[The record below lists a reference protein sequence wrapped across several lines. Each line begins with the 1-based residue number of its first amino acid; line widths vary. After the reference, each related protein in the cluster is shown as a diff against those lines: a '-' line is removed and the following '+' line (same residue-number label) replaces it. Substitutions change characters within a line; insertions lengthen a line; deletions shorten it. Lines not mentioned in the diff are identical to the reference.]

1 MFETD
6 FGSGIAKDLF
16 LALKGKKVLFVSQ
29 ENLLQKYGEII
40 PKEFIIQCIDNVEE
54 RYLAALNTSIGAV
67 DEVVGFGGGMSID
80 AAKYFAWQ
88 RALPCSL
95 VPTAISVDAC
105 YSYPI
110 ALRRNSVVCY
120 EGEVIPKAICVDY
133 DIIRSA
139 PKHLNL
145 SGVGDVLSCY
155 TALFDWRLMSAA
167 GKGPAV
173 VDNLYH
179 YAEGILNELFDNT
192 QEIADMTDKGIQM
205 IMNGYAWVGVEGYNN
220 RYCHFEEG
228 SEHYLAY
235 TVESICGKH
244 LLHGQLVCMCV
255 YIMSKFQKEG
265 RQVAVKKFID
275 AIGLSI
281 KPEDVGLSYE
291 ELEVALKRVNS
302 FAVEKNLSYSVLN
315 EKQVTEEFITETIRE
330 LKTF

>member
-6 FGSGIAKDLF
+6 FGNGIAKEMF
-16 LALKGKKVLFVSQ
+16 QKMRGKKTLFVTQ
-29 ENLLQKYGEII
+29 ENLLNKYAEII
-40 PKEFIIQCIDNVEE
+40 PDDFIIQCIDNVEE
-54 RYLAALNTSIGAV
+54 SYLQQLNSNIPPF

-80 AAKYFAWQ
+80 AAKYFAWK
-88 RALPCSL
+88 RDLLCSL

-110 ALRRNSVVCY
+110 ALRRDSVVCY

-155 TALFDWRLMSAA
+155 TALFDWRLMSEA

-173 VDNLYH
+173 VDSLYY
-179 YAEGILNELFDNT
+179 YAEGILKELFDNT
-192 QEIADMTDKGIQM
+192 KEIAEMTDNGIQM
-205 IMNGYAWVGVEGYNN
+205 IMNGYAWVGVEGYKN
-220 RYCHFEEG
+220 RFCHFEEG

-235 TVESICGKH
+235 TIESICGKH

-255 YIMSKFQKEG
+255 YIMSKLQQEG
-265 RQVAVKKFID
+265 RQTAIKSFVD

-281 KPEDVGLSYE
+281 KPEEVGLRYE
-291 ELEVALKRVNS
+291 EIETALRRINS
-302 FAVEKNLSYSVLN
+302 FAAEKNLSYSVVN
-315 EKQVTEEFITETIRE
+315 EKVVDEDFISNTIEE
-330 LKTF
+330 LKSF